1 MSKDH
6 RTLIKKIHQSDYKFC
21 ISLSGGG
28 TNLASSLLSVPG
40 ASNSIL
46 EVFVPY
52 SRESIQIFLNKIPD
66 HYCSLETTLNMASM
80 SFKKTQELTKENH
93 DKDVKIFGIGITAS
107 LKTIDK
113 KKGGH
118 RFYIVSHNAEQ
129 TTLIS
134 CNLQNNMRSRIEEE
148 ELLSEMILKL
158 IANNCNIKT
167 DFPEIP
173 EGFKIHTTEAEP
185 LWSDLLA
192 NKLDF
197 VSNTKNKPELIFPG
211 SFNPL
216 HEGHKK
222 MKTIAEEK
230 TGMDLFYEIC
240 IKNVDKPPLTFYQI
254 QKTISQFDSNQWV
267 LTTKGRFF
275 EKAKLFPNSIFV
287 IGFDT
292 LNRML
297 DEKYYASKKDML
309 EKLDVFNDFN
319 NSFLVFGRK
328 DLNVFRSMK
337 DISIPS
343 HIKKRFS
350 GFGEKEFRDDVSSS
364 AIRKRSL

>member
-1 MSKDH
+1 
-6 RTLIKKIHQSDYKFC
+6 
-21 ISLSGGG
+21 
-28 TNLASSLLSVPG
+28 
-40 ASNSIL
+40 
-46 EVFVPY
+46 
-52 SRESIQIFLNKIPD
+52 
-66 HYCSLETTLNMASM
+66 MASM
-80 SFKKTQELTKENH
+80 SFKKAQELIKENH
-93 DKDVKIFGIGITAS
+93 YKNVKIFGVGITAN

-118 RFYIVSHNAEQ
+118 RFYIVSHDAKQ
-129 TTLIS
+129 TTFIS
-134 CNLQNNMRSRIEEE
+134 CSLKNNMRSRMEEE
-148 ELLSEMILKL
+148 ELLSEMILKV
-158 IANNCNIKT
+158 IANNCNISSN
-167 DFPEIP
+167 FPDIP
-173 EGFKIHTTEAEP
+173 EGFQIQTTVAKP
-185 LWSDLLA
+185 LWSDLIA

-254 QKTISQFDSNQWV
+254 QKTISQFDTNQWV

-297 DEKYYASKKDML
+297 DEKYYKSKKDML
-309 EKLDVFNDFN
+309 EKLDIFNDFN

-328 DLNVFRSMK
+328 DLSVFRSMK
-337 DISIPS
+337 DISIPD

-350 GFGEKEFRDDVSSS
+350 GFEEKEFRNDVSSS
-364 AIRKRSL
+364 AIRKDGQ